1 MIDDALVALLA
12 VGAFAWSL
20 SPLRSGPFRARPGR
34 ARLLEEAEG
43 RKRAALA
50 GIVDLEEEHALGKL
64 AAEDL
69 QALRAEYEA
78 QALLALRELD
88 ALRRADDDA
97 IEEEIARLR
106 AELACPSCGAP
117 RLPGEVCGSCGA

>member
-1 MIDDALVALLA
+1 MIDDALIALLA
-12 VGAFAWSL
+12 AGALAWSL
-20 SPLRSGPFRARPGR
+20 APLRSGPVRARPAR
-34 ARLLEEAEG
+34 TRLLEEAEG

-64 AAEDL
+64 GAEDL
-69 QALRAEYEA
+69 EALRAAYEA
-78 QALLALRELD
+78 EALLALRELD

-97 IEEEIARLR
+97 LEEEIARLR
-106 AELACPSCGAP
+106 AELACPSCGAL